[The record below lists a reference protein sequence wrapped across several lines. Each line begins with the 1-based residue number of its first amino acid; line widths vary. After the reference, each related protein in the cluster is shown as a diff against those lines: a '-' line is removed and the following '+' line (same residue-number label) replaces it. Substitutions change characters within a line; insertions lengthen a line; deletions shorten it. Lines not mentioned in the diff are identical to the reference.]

1 MLNKVMTGRERLIS
15 EAMIMMKKLD
25 DILYR
30 VEKPSRYIGGEI
42 NSAMKAV
49 TEDMVRFG
57 FAFPDV
63 YEVGMSHLGMHIL
76 YGLLNSKADVFC
88 ERVFAPWTDLEAEMR
103 QEGVELFT
111 LETKSPVRDLDILG
125 FTLQYELS
133 YTNIINMLD
142 LGGIAVR
149 SKDRKDS
156 DPIVI
161 AGGPCAY
168 NPEPIAAIIDAFVLG
183 EGEEVVLELVDK
195 IRECKKA
202 GFGRLETL
210 RKLARIDSVYVPSL
224 YEVHYN
230 EDGTI
235 KSFMPME
242 EGVPQTITKR
252 IIKDLDSV
260 YYPDRFI
267 VPFMDTVHDRAMVE
281 IFRGC
286 TAGCRFCQAG
296 MIYRPV
302 REKNVDVIQEAAME
316 LIRTTGFEELSLA
329 SLSTMDY
336 SRIEDLIK
344 GLVEDHEANKVG
356 LSLPSLR
363 LNSFSVSVVE
373 QIQKV
378 RKTGLTFAPEAG
390 TQRMRDVINKGVTEE
405 DLMGTMDRI
414 FNLGWSKVKLYFMI
428 GLPTETEEDLQGI
441 AQLGEQV
448 SGLYYGMPKELRSGR
463 LTVTLSASCFVPK
476 PFTPFQWM
484 AQDKLE
490 TFESKQ
496 RIVKGAIKD
505 RAVKFNYHDAHTSFL
520 EGVVAR
526 GDRRVADV
534 LIQAWENG
542 CKFDG
547 WQEHF
552 NYDNW
557 MSAFE
562 KTGVDPY
569 FYASRERSYDEVL
582 PWDFIDIG
590 VSKKFLIQENE
601 KATKGEVTRDCREGC
616 TGCGIN
622 IGLFEGGC

>member
-1 MLNKVMTGRERLIS
+1 
-15 EAMIMMKKLD
+15 MKKLD

-42 NSAMKAV
+42 NSADKKV
-49 TEDMVRFG
+49 TEDIFRFG

-76 YGLLNSKADVFC
+76 YEMLNAQQNIFC

-103 QEGVELFT
+103 KENVPLFT
-111 LETKSPVRDLDILG
+111 VETKTPVKELDVLG

-142 LGGIAVR
+142 LGKIALR
-149 SKDRKDS
+149 GADRTEE
-156 DPIVI
+156 DPFII

-168 NPEPIAAIIDAFVLG
+168 NPEPIAILMDAFVLG
-183 EGEEVVLELVDK
+183 EGEEVTLELIQCIK
-195 IRECKKA
+195 SAKA
-202 GFGRLETL
+202 AGKSRGEIL
-210 RKLARIDSVYVPSL
+210 RAMADIKGVYVPSL
-224 YEVHYN
+224 YEVTYKA
-230 EDGTI
+230 DGTI
-235 KSFMPME
+235 EAFMPKE
-242 EGVPQTITKR
+242 AGVPSVIQKR

-260 YYPDRFI
+260 FYPDHVI
-267 VPFMDTVHDRAMVE
+267 VPYMDTVHDRAMVE

-302 REKNVDVIQEAAME
+302 REKSVDVIQEAAMK
-316 LIRTTGFEELSLA
+316 LISSTGFEELSLA

-336 SRIEDLIK
+336 SKIEELIE
-344 GLVEDHEANKVG
+344 GLINEHEENKVG
-356 LSLPSLR
+356 VSLPSLR
-363 LNSFSVSVVE
+363 LNSFSVSVLE

-405 DLMGTMDRI
+405 DLMSTMDRI

-428 GLPTETEEDLQGI
+428 GLPTEQEEDLKGI
-441 AQLGEQV
+441 AELGNQV
-448 SGLYYGMPKELRSGR
+448 AKLYYDIPKESRAGR

-490 TFESKQ
+490 TFEEKQ
-496 RIVKGAIKD
+496 RVVKAAVKD
-505 RAVKFNYHDAHTSFL
+505 RSVKFNYHDAHTSFL

-526 GDRRVADV
+526 GDRRLGEA
-534 LIQAWENG
+534 LIRTWEKG
-542 CKFDG
+542 SKFDG
-547 WQEHF
+547 WQEYF
-552 NYDNW
+552 IFENW

-562 KTGVDPY
+562 ELGIDPY
-569 FYASRERSYDEVL
+569 FYASRERSYDEIL

-590 VSKKFLIQENE
+590 VTKKFLMREND
-601 KATKGEVTRDCREGC
+601 KAVSGEVTPDCRNGC
-616 TGCGIN
+616 TGCGVN
-622 IGLFEGGC
+622 IDLFKGGC

>member
-1 MLNKVMTGRERLIS
+1 
-15 EAMIMMKKLD
+15 MKKLD

-42 NSAMKAV
+42 NSADKTV
-49 TEDMVRFG
+49 TEDIFRFG

-76 YGLLNSKADVFC
+76 YEMLNAQQDIFC

-103 QEGVELFT
+103 KEDVPLFT
-111 LETKSPVRDLDILG
+111 VETKTPVKELDVLG

-142 LGGIAVR
+142 LGKIALR
-149 SKDRKDS
+149 GADRTEE
-156 DPIVI
+156 DPFII

-168 NPEPIAAIIDAFVLG
+168 NPEPIAILMDAFVLG
-183 EGEEVVLELVDK
+183 EGEEVTLELIQCIK
-195 IRECKKA
+195 GAKA
-202 GFGRLETL
+202 AGKSRGEIL
-210 RKLARIDSVYVPSL
+210 RAMADIKGVYVPSL
-224 YEVHYN
+224 YEVTYKA
-230 EDGTI
+230 DGTI
-235 KSFMPME
+235 EAFTPKE
-242 EGVPQTITKR
+242 AGVPSVIQKR

-260 YYPDRFI
+260 FYPDHVI
-267 VPFMDTVHDRAMVE
+267 VPYMDTVHDRAMVE

-302 REKNVDVIQEAAME
+302 REKSVDVIQEAAMK
-316 LIRTTGFEELSLA
+316 LISSTGFEELSLA

-336 SRIEDLIK
+336 SKIEELIE
-344 GLVEDHEANKVG
+344 GLINEHEENKVG
-356 LSLPSLR
+356 VSLPSLR
-363 LNSFSVSVVE
+363 LNSFSVSVLE

-405 DLMGTMDRI
+405 DLMSTMDRI

-428 GLPTETEEDLQGI
+428 GLPTEQEEDLKGI
-441 AQLGEQV
+441 AELGNQV
-448 SGLYYGMPKELRSGR
+448 AKLYYDMPKESRAGR

-490 TFESKQ
+490 TFEEKQ
-496 RIVKGAIKD
+496 RVVKAAVKD

-526 GDRRVADV
+526 GDRRLGEA
-534 LIQAWENG
+534 LIRTWEKG
-542 CKFDG
+542 SKFDG
-547 WQEHF
+547 WQEYF
-552 NYDNW
+552 VYENW

-562 KTGVDPY
+562 ELGIDPY
-569 FYASRERSYDEVL
+569 FYASRERSYDEIL

-590 VSKKFLIQENE
+590 VTKKFLMREND
-601 KATKGEVTRDCREGC
+601 KAVSGEVTPDCRNGC
-616 TGCGIN
+616 TGCGVN
-622 IGLFEGGC
+622 IDLFKGGC

>member
-1 MLNKVMTGRERLIS
+1 
-15 EAMIMMKKLD
+15 MKKLD

-42 NSAMKAV
+42 NSAQKEI
-49 TEDMVRFG
+49 TEGLFRFG

-76 YGLLNSKADVFC
+76 YGVLNDREDVYC
-88 ERVFAPWTDLEAEMR
+88 ERIFAPWTDLEAEMR
-103 QEGVELFT
+103 KENVPLFT
-111 LETKSPVRDLDILG
+111 VETKSPVKDLDVVG

-142 LGGIAVR
+142 LGGVPLRTSERAEA
-149 SKDRKDS
+149 
-156 DPIVI
+156 DPFII

-168 NPEPIAAIIDAFVLG
+168 NPEPLAIMIDAFVLG
-183 EGEEVVLELVDK
+183 EGEEVTLEVIDCIKNL
-195 IRECKKA
+195 KA
-202 GFGRLETL
+202 QGQSRKAIL
-210 RKLARIDSVYVPSL
+210 RALADIQGVYVPSL
-224 YEVHYN
+224 YEVTYK

-235 KSFMPME
+235 KSFQPIE
-242 EGVPQTITKR
+242 EGVPAVVRKR

-260 YYPDRFI
+260 FYPESVI
-267 VPFMDTVHDRAMVE
+267 VPYMDTVHDRAMVE

-302 REKNVDVIQEAAME
+302 REKSVDVIQEAAQK
-316 LIRTTGFEELSLA
+316 LISSTGFEELSLA

-336 SRIEDLIK
+336 SKIDELIR
-344 GLVEDHEANKVG
+344 GLIAEHEENKIGV
-356 LSLPSLR
+356 SLPSLR
-363 LNSFSVSVVE
+363 LNSFSVSVIE

-390 TQRMRDVINKGVTEE
+390 TQRMRDVINKGVTED
-405 DLMGTMDRI
+405 DLMSTMDRI
-414 FNLGWSKVKLYFMI
+414 FSLGWSKVKLYFMI
-428 GLPTETEEDLQGI
+428 GLPTEKQEDLEGI
-441 AQLGEQV
+441 GALGNQV
-448 SGLYYGMPKELRSGR
+448 AKMYYDMPREMRGGR

-490 TFESKQ
+490 TFEEKQ
-496 RIVKGAIKD
+496 KVVRAAITD
-505 RAVKFNYHDAHTSFL
+505 RSVKFNYHDAHTSFL

-526 GDRRVADV
+526 GDRRIGEA
-534 LIQAWENG
+534 LIRTWEKG
-542 CKFDG
+542 SKFDG
-547 WQEHF
+547 WQEYF
-552 NYDNW
+552 VFENW
-557 MSAFE
+557 MNAFSE
-562 KTGVDPY
+562 LEIDPY

-590 VSKKFLIQENE
+590 VTKAFLMREND
-601 KATKGEVTRDCREGC
+601 KAKRGEVTPDCRNGC
-616 TGCGIN
+616 TGCGVN
-622 IGLFEGGC
+622 IDLFKGGC

>member
-1 MLNKVMTGRERLIS
+1 
-15 EAMIMMKKLD
+15 MKKLD

-42 NSAMKAV
+42 NSVMKV
-49 TEDMVRFG
+49 LSEDMIRFG

-76 YGLLNSKADVFC
+76 YGLLNSKEDIYC

-103 QEGVELFT
+103 ENGVELFT
-111 LETKSPVRDLDILG
+111 VETKSPVRDLDILG

-142 LGGIAVR
+142 LGGIPLR
-149 SKDRKDS
+149 SSERS
-156 DPIVI
+156 EEDPIII

-168 NPEPIAAIIDAFVLG
+168 NPEPIANIIDAFVLG
-183 EGEEVVLELVDK
+183 EGEEVTLDLVDVVK
-195 IRECKKA
+195 NMKSQGKSRK
-202 GFGRLETL
+202 ETL
-210 RKLARIDSVYVPSL
+210 RALADIKGVYVPSL
-224 YEVHYN
+224 YEVTYK

-235 KSFMPME
+235 KSFSPIE
-242 EGVPQTITKR
+242 AGVPERVQKR

-260 YYPDRFI
+260 YYPESFI

-302 REKNVDVIQEAAME
+302 REKSVDIIQEAAMS

-336 SRIEDLIK
+336 SKIDDLIM
-344 GLVEDHEANKVG
+344 GLIKDHEANKVG
-356 LSLPSLR
+356 VSLPSLR

-390 TQRMRDVINKGVTEE
+390 TQRMRDVINKGVTED

-414 FNLGWSKVKLYFMI
+414 FNLGWNKVKLYFMI
-428 GLPTETEEDLQGI
+428 GLPTEQEVDLKGI
-441 AQLGEQV
+441 ADLGDRV
-448 SGLYYGMPKELRSGR
+448 SKLYYDIPKENRAGR

-484 AQDKLE
+484 AQDRLE
-490 TFESKQ
+490 TFEEKQ
-496 RIVKGAIKD
+496 KIVKNAITD
-505 RAVKFNYHDAHTSFL
+505 RAVRFNYHDAHTSFL

-526 GDRRVADV
+526 GDRRLGEA
-534 LIQAWENG
+534 LIRTWEKG
-542 CKFDG
+542 SKFDG
-547 WQEHF
+547 WQEYF
-552 NYDNW
+552 VYENW

-562 KTGVDPY
+562 ETGVDPY
-569 FYASRERSYDEVL
+569 FYATRERSYEEIL

-590 VSKKFLIQENE
+590 VTKEFLKHENN
-601 KATKGEVTRDCREGC
+601 KATKAEVTNDCRDGC

-622 IGLFEGGC
+622 VGLFPGGC

>member
-1 MLNKVMTGRERLIS
+1 
-15 EAMIMMKKLD
+15 MKKLD

-42 NSAMKAV
+42 NSADKKV
-49 TEDMVRFG
+49 TEDIFRFG

-76 YGLLNSKADVFC
+76 YEMLNAQQDIFC

-103 QEGVELFT
+103 KENVPLFT
-111 LETKSPVRDLDILG
+111 VETKTPVKELDVLG

-142 LGGIAVR
+142 LGKIALR
-149 SKDRKDS
+149 GADRTEE
-156 DPIVI
+156 DPFII

-168 NPEPIAAIIDAFVLG
+168 NPEPIAILMDAFVLG
-183 EGEEVVLELVDK
+183 EGEEVTLELIQCIK
-195 IRECKKA
+195 SAKA
-202 GFGRLETL
+202 AGKSRGEIL
-210 RKLARIDSVYVPSL
+210 RAMADIKGVYVPSL
-224 YEVHYN
+224 YEVTYKA
-230 EDGTI
+230 DGTI
-235 KSFMPME
+235 EAFMPKE
-242 EGVPQTITKR
+242 AGVPSVIQKR

-260 YYPDRFI
+260 FYPDHVI
-267 VPFMDTVHDRAMVE
+267 VPYMDTVHDRAMVE

-302 REKNVDVIQEAAME
+302 REKSVDVIQEAAMK
-316 LIRTTGFEELSLA
+316 LISSTGFEELSLA

-336 SRIEDLIK
+336 SKIEELIE
-344 GLVEDHEANKVG
+344 GLINEHEENKVG
-356 LSLPSLR
+356 VSLPSLR
-363 LNSFSVSVVE
+363 LNSFSVSVLE

-405 DLMGTMDRI
+405 DLMSTMDRI

-428 GLPTETEEDLQGI
+428 GLPTEQEEDLKGI
-441 AQLGEQV
+441 AELGNQV
-448 SGLYYGMPKELRSGR
+448 AKLYYDIPKESRAGR

-490 TFESKQ
+490 TFEEKQ
-496 RIVKGAIKD
+496 RVVKAAVKD
-505 RAVKFNYHDAHTSFL
+505 RSVKFNYHDAHTSFL

-526 GDRRVADV
+526 GDRRLGEA
-534 LIQAWENG
+534 LIRTWEKG
-542 CKFDG
+542 SKFDG
-547 WQEHF
+547 WQEYF
-552 NYDNW
+552 VYENW

-562 KTGVDPY
+562 EMGIDPY
-569 FYASRERSYDEVL
+569 FYASRERSYDEIL

-590 VSKKFLIQENE
+590 VTKKFLMREND
-601 KATKGEVTRDCREGC
+601 KAVSGEVTPDCRNGC
-616 TGCGIN
+616 TGCGVN
-622 IGLFEGGC
+622 IDLFKGGC

>member
-1 MLNKVMTGRERLIS
+1 
-15 EAMIMMKKLD
+15 MKKLD

-42 NSAMKAV
+42 NSADKTV
-49 TEDMVRFG
+49 TEEIFRFG

-76 YGLLNSKADVFC
+76 YEMLNAQQDIFC

-103 QEGVELFT
+103 KEDVPLFT
-111 LETKSPVRDLDILG
+111 VETKTPVKELDVLG

-142 LGGIAVR
+142 LGKIALR
-149 SKDRKDS
+149 GADRTEE
-156 DPIVI
+156 DPFII

-168 NPEPIAAIIDAFVLG
+168 NPEPIAILMDAFVLG
-183 EGEEVVLELVDK
+183 EGEEVTLELIQCIK
-195 IRECKKA
+195 GAKA
-202 GFGRLETL
+202 AGKSRGEIL
-210 RKLARIDSVYVPSL
+210 RAMADIKGVYVPSL
-224 YEVHYN
+224 YEVTYKA
-230 EDGTI
+230 DGTI
-235 KSFMPME
+235 EAFTPKE
-242 EGVPQTITKR
+242 AGVPSVIQKR

-260 YYPDRFI
+260 FYPDHVI
-267 VPFMDTVHDRAMVE
+267 VPYMDTVHDRAMVE

-302 REKNVDVIQEAAME
+302 REKSVDVIQEAAMK
-316 LIRTTGFEELSLA
+316 LISSTGFEELSLA

-336 SRIEDLIK
+336 SKIEELIE
-344 GLVEDHEANKVG
+344 GLINEHEENKVG
-356 LSLPSLR
+356 VSLPSLR
-363 LNSFSVSVVE
+363 LNSFSVSVLE

-405 DLMGTMDRI
+405 DLMSTMDRI

-428 GLPTETEEDLQGI
+428 GLPTEQEEDLKGI
-441 AQLGEQV
+441 AELGNQV
-448 SGLYYGMPKELRSGR
+448 AKLYYDMPKESRAGR

-490 TFESKQ
+490 TFEEKQ
-496 RIVKGAIKD
+496 RVVKAAVKD

-526 GDRRVADV
+526 GDRRLGEA
-534 LIQAWENG
+534 LIRTWEKG
-542 CKFDG
+542 SKFDG
-547 WQEHF
+547 WQEYF
-552 NYDNW
+552 VYENW

-562 KTGVDPY
+562 ELGIDPY
-569 FYASRERSYDEVL
+569 FYASRERSYDEIL

-590 VSKKFLIQENE
+590 VTKKFLMREND
-601 KATKGEVTRDCREGC
+601 KAVSGEVTPDCRNGC
-616 TGCGIN
+616 TGCGVN
-622 IGLFEGGC
+622 IDLFKGGC

>member
-1 MLNKVMTGRERLIS
+1 MN
-15 EAMIMMKKLD
+15 KLD

-42 NSAMKAV
+42 NSAMKDI
-49 TEDMVRFG
+49 TDDMVRFG

-76 YGLLNSKADVFC
+76 YGLLNSKEDIYC

-103 QEGVELFT
+103 NEGIELFT
-111 LETKSPVRDLDILG
+111 VETKSPVKDLDILG

-133 YTNIINMLD
+133 YTNIINMID

-149 SKDRKDS
+149 SKDRVES
-156 DPIVI
+156 DPIII

-168 NPEPIAAIIDAFVLG
+168 NPEPIANIIDAFVLG
-183 EGEEVVLELVDK
+183 EGEEVTLEVVETVKTL
-195 IRECKKA
+195 KKA
-202 GFGRLETL
+202 GKTRQEIL
-210 RKLARIDSVYVPSL
+210 RALVDIQGVYVPCF
-224 YEVHYN
+224 YEVSYN

-235 KSFMPME
+235 KSFEPKE
-242 EGVPQTITKR
+242 EGVPAKVQKR
-252 IIKDLDSV
+252 IIKDLNTV
-260 YYPDRFI
+260 YYPESFI

-302 REKNVDVIQEAAME
+302 REKSVDIIQEAAMT

-336 SRIEDLIK
+336 SEINDLIK
-344 GLVEDHEANKVG
+344 GLIKDHEENKVG
-356 LSLPSLR
+356 VSLPSLR
-363 LNSFSVSVVE
+363 LNSFSVSVIE

-390 TQRMRDVINKGVTEE
+390 TQRMRDVINKGVTED

-414 FNLGWSKVKLYFMI
+414 FNLGWNKVKLYFMI
-428 GLPTETEEDLQGI
+428 GLPTEGQEDLEGI
-441 AQLGEQV
+441 GDLGDRV
-448 SGLYYGMPKELRSGR
+448 AKIYYDMPKENRSGR

-484 AQDKLE
+484 AQDTLE
-490 TFESKQ
+490 TFEEKQ
-496 RIVKGAIKD
+496 KVVKASIKD

-526 GDRRVADV
+526 GDRRLGEA
-534 LIQAWENG
+534 LIRTWEKG
-542 CKFDG
+542 SKFDG
-547 WQEHF
+547 WQEYF
-552 NYDNW
+552 VYENW
-557 MSAFE
+557 MTAFE
-562 KTGVDPY
+562 ETGVDPY
-569 FYASRERSYDEVL
+569 FFASRERDYEEVL

-590 VSKKFLIQENE
+590 VTKPFLIRENE
-601 KATKGEVTRDCREGC
+601 KATKAEVTQDCRQGC

-622 IGLFEGGC
+622 VGLFQGGC